1 MSRFLKIIK
10 YIGVALIM
18 SIPYLVLM
26 DYNRNATPVEV
37 LHLDG
42 TFRFFSVIFGIQFLL
57 SMIGTFFIFG
67 KLGAASDDHNLSS
80 TAKNILSFAVMFLVV
95 FTVASAM
102 VFYQIV
108 DTGDRWTSGSRE
120 VFSRLMHPN
129 WKSSSFY
136 LCMTISLIQI
146 ELGIA
151 GLVHTIDEELWG

>member
-10 YIGVALIM
+10 YIGVVLII

-26 DYNRNATPVEV
+26 DYNRNVTPLEV

-42 TFRFFSVIFGIQFLL
+42 TFRFFSAVFGIQFFL
-57 SMIGTFFIFG
+57 SMFGTFFIFYM
-67 KLGAASDDHNLSS
+67 LGEAIDDQNLSS
-80 TAKNILSFAVMFLVV
+80 TAKNVLPFAVMFLVL
-95 FTVASAM
+95 FTVAAAI
-102 VFYQIV
+102 VFWQLV
-108 DTGDRWTSGSRE
+108 DSGDRWTSGRRE
-120 VFSRLMHPN
+120 VFSLLRHSD

-151 GLVHTIDEELWG
+151 GLVHMIDEELWG